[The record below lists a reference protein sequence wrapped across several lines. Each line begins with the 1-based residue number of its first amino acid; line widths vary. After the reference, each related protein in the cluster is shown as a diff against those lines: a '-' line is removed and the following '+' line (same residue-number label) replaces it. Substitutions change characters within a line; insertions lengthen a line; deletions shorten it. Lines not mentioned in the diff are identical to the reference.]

1 MLEYKKPPKNEGLNL
16 ENEVARLRAA
26 LEQKGNENSQ
36 IFSLLEEGIFLLNEQ
51 FSVHSIL
58 NPAVKKIFENDTLE
72 GINFLELLENHIPA
86 KLINDTREYL
96 NLLFKADLD
105 EQILDELNRL
115 EQVEFYFN
123 DAMGVW
129 KSSKYLSFRF
139 KRLFKGKNISYVV
152 GIVQDISCIKHL
164 EKKVNQAE
172 KESRKQMEWMIN
184 ILHIKPQLLQEFINV
199 TDDEIKK
206 IDQTLRDPSNTEDPA
221 FVLTKVRKSIKNVRN
236 NAAFLDLQ
244 FFEEKA
250 KIFQEKINGLNEK
263 ESITGSDFVPIVL
276 QLGELKKTL
285 QDIKELI
292 KRLNYLKSTL
302 RTTRRYEAS
311 LIIRA
316 LSDVVTNLSHDYD
329 KRIRFIYKKFNS
341 NHIPY
346 QRISIIKEFLFTL
359 TSYTIAHVIEKP
371 EERRAIN
378 LDPVATIEVETTPPT
393 KKNVFEFKF
402 RHDGRVIRMERLLE
416 KIMDETLNH
425 HKMGSYDKA
434 SRPGTEIMRL
444 FFLSDS
450 DYVEREEQIHADKIL
465 HDFHIAHKKLKKK
478 GGRIKITFTTER
490 YIEYTISIPK
500 R

>member
-1 MLEYKKPPKNEGLNL
+1 MLEYKKPPKSEGLNL
-16 ENEVARLRAA
+16 ENEVVRLRSA
-26 LEQKGNENSQ
+26 LEQKGSENSQ
-36 IFSLLEEGIFLLNEQ
+36 IFSLLDEGIFLLDEQ
-51 FSVHSIL
+51 FSIYSIL
-58 NPAVKKIFENDTLE
+58 NPAVKNIFEDENLE
-72 GINFLELLENHIPA
+72 GTDFLELLNNHVPA

-115 EQVEFYFN
+115 ERVEFYFN
-123 DAMGVW
+123 DSMGVW
-129 KSSKYLSFRF
+129 TSSKFLSFKF
-139 KRLFKGKNISYVV
+139 KRLYKENNISHIIC
-152 GIVQDISCIKHL
+152 IVKDVSRISHL
-164 EKKVNQAE
+164 EKQVSLSE
-172 KESRKQMEWMIN
+172 KEAKKQMEWMIN
-184 ILHIKPQLLQEFINV
+184 ILHIKPQLLQEFINI

-206 IDQTLRDPSNTEDPA
+206 IDQTLKNSENSDNPA
-221 FVLTKVRKSIKNVRN
+221 FVLTKVEKSIKTVRN

-244 FFEEKA
+244 FFEERA
-250 KIFQEKINGLNEK
+250 KIFQDKINGLNEK
-263 ESITGSDFVPIVL
+263 ENITGSDFVPIVL
-276 QLGELKKTL
+276 QLGDLKKTL

-292 KRLNYLKSTL
+292 NRLNYLKTTL

-311 LIIRA
+311 LIVRA

-341 NHIPY
+341 NQIPF
-346 QRISIIKEFLFTL
+346 QRIPIIKEFLFTL

-371 EERRAIN
+371 EERKAIN
-378 LDPVATIEVETTPPT
+378 LDPVATIEIETTSPA

-425 HKMGSYDKA
+425 HKTGAYDRA

-450 DYVEREEQIHADKIL
+450 DYREQKEQIHADKIL
-465 HDFHIAHKKLKKK
+465 HDFHLAHKKLKNK

-490 YIEYTISIPK
+490 YIEYTISVPK
-500 R
+500 K